1 MRRAVTT
8 SSARPKTYVTNV
20 AGIRKLP
27 SRMTAGIRLA
37 LPVRKVIT
45 TVANQSASPP
55 AKIRSQLGHDRRLP
69 GAVAISGTGFAICW
83 VMSASLAA
91 AAGDDPWVG

>member
-1 MRRAVTT
+1 MRWAVTT

-37 LPVRKVIT
+37 LPVRKVMRS
-45 TVANQSASPP
+45 VGSCRPP
-55 AKIRSQLGHDRRLP
+55 WRRLR
-69 GAVAISGTGFAICW
+69 
-83 VMSASLAA
+83 VMIGGLDEMARTRRSRA
-91 AAGDDPWVG
+91 DPP